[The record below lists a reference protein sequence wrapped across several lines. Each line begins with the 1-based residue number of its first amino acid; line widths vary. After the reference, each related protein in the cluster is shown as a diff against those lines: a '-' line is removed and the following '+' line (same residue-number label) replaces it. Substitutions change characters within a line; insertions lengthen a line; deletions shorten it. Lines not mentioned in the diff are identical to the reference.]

1 VWSSCNGGLAAADS
15 SIEEDRDRNMVVTI
29 TIRAAT
35 AIVIRIMA
43 APLFG
48 RDCVWRVTASVELIG
63 WYPVADM
70 RTQIERA
77 ALRRYFS
84 LGKSVTIVAKHP
96 AKTRRHLVKLA
107 GVNRRAP
114 FRSSQTTVG
123 QRTEFKRRNPAKSY
137 QASGTMVACG
147 SCGKPFQKQSYQ
159 AKYCSSDHHHTAIL
173 TFWHKSEIEIR
184 WKRMLQYFCYR
195 VDLQLVRG
203 GLPSIEDAKSVHKP
217 FVIHALNKEILT
229 DGMHVGAQLP
239 FGGIF
244 GSIDQSFGGAPQQPS
259 RYAEN
264 NSEKSDDGF
273 AMRMKP
279 IAAASPAR
287 IVQDQETAD
296 VFLKGAA
303 ASVFLMLLYAGLK
316 RR

>member
-1 VWSSCNGGLAAADS
+1 LAAADS
-15 SIEEDRDRNMVVTI
+15 SIEEDRDRNMVATI

-114 FRSSQTTVG
+114 FRSSQTTVDQVG
-123 QRTEFKRRNPAKSY
+123 
-137 QASGTMVACG
+137 VAFDLADAVG
-147 SCGKPFQKQSYQ
+147 EHKVKHLHGL
-159 AKYCSSDHHHTAIL
+159 TA
-173 TFWHKSEIEIR
+173 
-184 WKRMLQYFCYR
+184 C
-195 VDLQLVRG
+195 
-203 GLPSIEDAKSVHKP
+203 
-217 FVIHALNKEILT
+217 
-229 DGMHVGAQLP
+229 
-239 FGGIF
+239 IF
-244 GSIDQSFGGAPQQPS
+244 FSGGA
-259 RYAEN
+259 
-264 NSEKSDDGF
+264 
-273 AMRMKP
+273 
-279 IAAASPAR
+279 
-287 IVQDQETAD
+287 
-296 VFLKGAA
+296 LGAKQFPLA
-303 ASVFLMLLYAGLK
+303 QGI
-316 RR
+316 